1 VVDGGDF
8 VDEKL
13 GKVKVSHTRRRRRQP
28 DVCCVVVSVLYAL
41 YSSGVTGHL
50 VKLGL
55 DAIGT

>member
-1 VVDGGDF
+1 MVDGGDF

-13 GKVKVSHTRRRRRQP
+13 GKVKVSHTRCRRRQP
-28 DVCCVVVSVLYAL
+28 DVCCVVVSVL

-55 DAIGT
+55 DAIGA

>member
-1 VVDGGDF
+1 MLTDLD
-8 VDEKL
+8 KL
-13 GKVKVSHTRRRRRQP
+13 GPTVK
-28 DVCCVVVSVLYAL
+28 VSVLYAL